1 MYPGA
6 QVFASTLD
14 AFLQVLQPFKHNLP
28 IVTGEIGYRPPSPPL
43 IPLTPPPPPVLSDV
57 WINGIVSDPY
67 KAAQHRALA
76 RVFDACLSSSSCTRS
91 HPYMLNITR
100 WLIKP
105 PEHTWGLPNVND
117 ATAASSWSNA
127 LFEENRKLQGFTD
140 CESAWGEQ
148 RMFNQFAVEAAA
160 PNPQLQQQ
168 MIAALQEVEA
178 SEPDLSQHSETQ
190 MSQFTCGKTSFAT
203 GAHAASQRCSTSHRF

>member
-1 MYPGA
+1 
-6 QVFASTLD
+6 
-14 AFLQVLQPFKHNLP
+14 
-28 IVTGEIGYRPPSPPL
+28 
-43 IPLTPPPPPVLSDV
+43 
-57 WINGIVSDPY
+57 
-67 KAAQHRALA
+67 
-76 RVFDACLSSSSCTRS
+76 
-91 HPYMLNITR
+91 MLNITR

-117 ATAASSWSNA
+117 ATAASSWSNP

-168 MIAALQEVEA
+168 MISALQEVEA
-178 SEPDLSQHSETQ
+178 SEPDLSRHTETQ

-203 GAHAASQRCSTSHRF
+203 GAHAASQRCSTSALHRFSFGFLRRGRGARVSSGPHWLRLAGPTRLKFGPAAVRAPRLLRAVFL